1 MFCEVCSRH
10 GIQPVGLFHPWFDR
24 FMAHKALIKASI
36 YTFSGLLAHLKMADP
51 RGPPGP
57 LNPVAVSVAACLE
70 LGCIVVYLFGDI
82 PNALYLQHYDASHYT
97 SFTDTT

>member
-1 MFCEVCSRH
+1 MFNKL
-10 GIQPVGLFHPWFDR
+10 PGLKSMLKSDGHDVYTS
-24 FMAHKALIKASI
+24 KASI